1 MRKCIA
7 AAAVFILILA
17 AVTALLCANAGE
29 KQDNSG
35 SLSVMANGIEQLIA
49 KGETVEAGKRAAEL
63 KAALSE
69 YSAVEKERAA
79 DFGAVWLVFGASAVI
94 IAGAFLYIGLR
105 IIRPF
110 EKLSDFAQRIAK
122 GDFDLPLNYEREN
135 YFGKFTWAFD
145 SMRREIIKARAAEKE
160 AVENNKTVIATL
172 SHDIKTP
179 VASIRAYA
187 EGLEAGLDSTPEK
200 RRKYLSVIMSKCD
213 EVARLT
219 DDMFL
224 HSLSDLDKLKMNSE
238 RIEFCSFAEGAVTEI
253 GEEYGDVR
261 FQKPDFTAFVDC
273 DKNRFTQIFGNI
285 ITNARK
291 YAKTDIDVSLA
302 LEGNEVSISFRDYGE
317 GIADEDIPFIFGK
330 FYRGKNCGSEQG
342 SGLGLY
348 IVKYVAEQ
356 SGGRVTLKNLEK
368 GLEIKIF
375 LPIIDNS

>member
-17 AVTALLCANAGE
+17 AVTALLCANGGE

-35 SLSVMANGIEQLIA
+35 SLSVMANEIEQLIA

-69 YSAVEKERAA
+69 YSAEEKERAA

-200 RRKYLSVIMSKCD
+200 RQKYLSVIMSKCD

-238 RIEFCSFAEGAVTEI
+238 RLEFCGFAEGAVTEI

-273 DKNRFTQIFGNI
+273 DKNRLTQIFGNI

-291 YAKTDIDVSLA
+291 YAKTDIAVSLA

-317 GIADEDIPFIFGK
+317 GIADQDIPFIFGK

>member
-17 AVTALLCANAGE
+17 AVTALLSLNTGE

-35 SLSVMANGIEQLIA
+35 NLAVTANEIEQLIA
-49 KGETVEAGKRAAEL
+49 NGETAEAGKRAAEL

-69 YSAVEKERAA
+69 YDSEERDEGAYL
-79 DFGAVWLVFGASAVI
+79 GAVWLVFGASAVL

-110 EKLSDFAQRIAK
+110 EKLSVFAERIAK
-122 GDFDLPLNYEREN
+122 GDFDLPLNYERGN

-145 SMRREIIKARAAEKE
+145 SMRREIIKARACEKE

-200 RRKYLSVIMSKCD
+200 RQKYLSVIMSKCD

-238 RIEFCSFAEGAVTEI
+238 RLEFCGFAERAVTEI

-261 FQKPDFTAFVDC
+261 FQKPDFTAYVNC

-302 LEGNEVSISFRDYGE
+302 LEGKEVAIRFRDYGE

-330 FYRGKNCGSEQG
+330 FYRGKNCGGEQG

-356 SGGRVTLKNLEK
+356 SGGRVTLKNREK
-368 GLEIKIF
+368 GLEIAIF
-375 LPIIDNS
+375 LPVSESS

>member
-17 AVTALLCANAGE
+17 AVTALLSLNTGE

-35 SLSVMANGIEQLIA
+35 NLAVTANEIEQLIA
-49 KGETVEAGKRAAEL
+49 NGETAEAGKRAAEL

-69 YSAVEKERAA
+69 YDSEERDEGAYL
-79 DFGAVWLVFGASAVI
+79 GAVWLVFGASAVL

-110 EKLSDFAQRIAK
+110 EKLSVFAERIAK
-122 GDFDLPLNYEREN
+122 GDFDLPLNYERGN

-145 SMRREIIKARAAEKE
+145 SMRREIIKARACEKE

-200 RRKYLSVIMSKCD
+200 RQKYLSVIMSKCD

-238 RIEFCSFAEGAVTEI
+238 RLEFCGFAERAVTEI

-261 FQKPDFTAFVDC
+261 FQKPDFTAYVNC

-302 LEGNEVSISFRDYGE
+302 LEGKEVAIRFRDYGE
-317 GIADEDIPFIFGK
+317 GIPDQDIPFIFGK
-330 FYRGKNCGSEQG
+330 FYRGKNCGGEQG

-356 SGGRVTLKNLEK
+356 SGGRVTLKNREK
-368 GLEIKIF
+368 GLEIAIF
-375 LPIIDNS
+375 LPVSESS

>member
-1 MRKCIA
+1 MKKCIA
-7 AAAVFILILA
+7 AATVFILILA
-17 AVTALLCANAGE
+17 AVTAVLSVNTGE
-29 KQDNSG
+29 KQSGSG
-35 SLSVMANGIEQLIA
+35 SLAVTANEIEQLIA
-49 KGETVEAGKRAAEL
+49 KGETAEAGKRAAEL

-69 YSAVEKERAA
+69 YDSEERDEGAYL
-79 DFGAVWLVFGASAVI
+79 GAVWLVFGASAVL

-110 EKLSDFAQRIAK
+110 EKLSVFAERIAK

-145 SMRREIIKARAAEKE
+145 SMRREIIKARACEKE

-200 RRKYLSVIMSKCD
+200 RQKYLSVIMSKCD

-238 RIEFCSFAEGAVTEI
+238 RLEFCGFAERAVTEI
-253 GEEYGDVR
+253 GEEYGDVI
-261 FQKPDFTAFVDC
+261 FHKPDFTAYVNC

-302 LEGNEVSISFRDYGE
+302 LEGKEVAIRFRDYGE

-330 FYRGKNCGSEQG
+330 FYRGRNCGGEQG

-356 SGGRVTLKNLEK
+356 SGGRVTLKNREK
-368 GLEIKIF
+368 GLEIAIF
-375 LPIIDNS
+375 LPVSEGS

>member
-1 MRKCIA
+1 MKKCIA

-17 AVTALLCANAGE
+17 AVTALLSLNRGE

-35 SLSVMANGIEQLIA
+35 SLAVTANEIEQLIA
-49 KGETVEAGKRAAEL
+49 KGEIAEAGKRAAEL

-110 EKLSDFAQRIAK
+110 EKLSDFAQRIAR

-187 EGLEAGLDSTPEK
+187 EGLEAGLDSTHEK
-200 RRKYLSVIMSKCD
+200 RQKYLSVIMSKCD

-238 RIEFCSFAEGAVTEI
+238 RIEFCGFAEGAVTEI

-317 GIADEDIPFIFGK
+317 GIADQDIPFIFGK

-375 LPIIDNS
+375 LPIIENS

>member
-17 AVTALLCANAGE
+17 AVTGLLCANAGE

-35 SLSVMANGIEQLIA
+35 SLSVMANEIEQLIA
-49 KGETVEAGKRAAEL
+49 KGETAEAGRRTAEL

-69 YSAVEKERAA
+69 YSAVEKESAA

-200 RRKYLSVIMSKCD
+200 RQKYLSVIMSKCD

-238 RIEFCSFAEGAVTEI
+238 RIEFCGFAEGAVTEI

-273 DKNRFTQIFGNI
+273 DKNRLTQIFGNI

-302 LEGNEVSISFRDYGE
+302 LEGKEVSISFRDYGE
-317 GIADEDIPFIFGK
+317 GIADRDIPFIFGK

-356 SGGRVTLKNLEK
+356 SGGRVTLRNLEK

-375 LPIIDNS
+375 LPIIESS